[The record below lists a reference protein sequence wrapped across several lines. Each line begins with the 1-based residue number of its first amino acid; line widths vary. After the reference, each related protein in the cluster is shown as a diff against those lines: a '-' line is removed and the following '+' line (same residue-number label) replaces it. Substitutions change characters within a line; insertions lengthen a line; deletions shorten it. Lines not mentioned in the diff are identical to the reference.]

1 MGICRLVIS
10 LLLLFAG
17 TSISRAEP
25 AVETVLEGLKNPV
38 AVALQPETGV
48 IFIAEGGAGRVV
60 RVIDGRAREVIGD
73 FPVEQY
79 GDGPKF
85 AIGPLGLAFLDKDHL
100 VVGGGGQADGEDM
113 LRVYRVP
120 EEGSIKAGE
129 MVSSST
135 LGPLNDLGGEGN
147 FYGLARVGGVLY
159 VTCNGDDTKGWI
171 ARAVIAGGAEKTVG
185 PLQRAI
191 ATKVATGLDA
201 PVALAVAPDGSL
213 VVGQMGEIK
222 VAGDS
227 GLTFYHPSSGKML
240 AHFPTGLHDITGL
253 AYGPGGMLYATDFS
267 WLEPG
272 QGSLSQLL
280 SVRGRKQTVK
290 ARTVMPLERPTA
302 IAFTSTGAALVTV
315 LGSGNKQAGGKLLRI
330 TLDP

>member
-1 MGICRLVIS
+1 MGACRLIIS
-10 LLLLFAG
+10 LLLLLVGA
-17 TSISRAEP
+17 SMLRAEP

-60 RVIDGRAREVIGD
+60 RVIEGQAQEVIGG

-100 VVGGGGQADGEDM
+100 VVGGGGQADGEDL

-120 EEGSIKAGE
+120 GEGSIKAGE

-185 PLQRAI
+185 PL
-191 ATKVATGLDA
+191 DA

-240 AHFPTGLHDITGL
+240 AHFSTGLHDITGL
-253 AYGPGGMLYATDFS
+253 AYSPGGMLYATDFS

-302 IAFTSTGAALVTV
+302 IAFTSTGAVLVTV

>member
-1 MGICRLVIS
+1 MGTRKLILSLS
-10 LLLLFAG
+10 LLVAGGSILL
-17 TSISRAEP
+17 AEP
-25 AVETVLEGLKNPV
+25 TVETVLEGLKNPV

-48 IFIAEGGAGRVV
+48 IFVAEGGAGRVV
-60 RVIDGRAREVIGD
+60 RVMEGQAQEVIGG

-100 VVGGGGQADGEDM
+100 VVGGGGQADGEEL
-113 LRVYRVP
+113 LRVYKLP
-120 EEGSIKAGE
+120 AEGSIKAGE
-129 MVSSST
+129 MVSSSR
-135 LGPLNDLGGEGN
+135 LGPLNDVGGEGN
-147 FYGLARVGGVLY
+147 FYGLARIGGLLY

-171 ARAVIAGGAEKTVG
+171 ARAVIAGGDEKTLG

-227 GLTFYHPSSGKML
+227 GLSFYHPSSGKLL
-240 AHFPTGLHDITGL
+240 AHFATGLHDITGL
-253 AYGPGGMLYATDFS
+253 AYGPDGMLYATDFS

-280 SVRGRKQTVK
+280 SVRGRKQTVR
-290 ARTVMPLERPTA
+290 ARMVLPLERPTA
-302 IAFTSTGAALVTV
+302 ITFTSEGTALVTV

-330 TLDP
+330 TLGP